1 MNAIIDIRTAAPIQL
16 RAVQSADIS
25 PMVEA
30 IGRPDF
36 PANLLAFIS
45 SLGSIES
52 LSLFEQHNYELSEIA
67 QVSHD
72 DQTGTETDNGLYEIR
87 SLLARMGRLDS
98 RIELCPSM
106 RGKLTG
112 DQRQRILVC
121 ARRGEYAY
129 CIRLILPP
137 DAGSVTD
144 ADLAEL
150 RRITDFL
157 ISLVAKHAELTLR
170 RPALTPAL
178 SSLDDIESCL
188 TTGTDLSRREA
199 EVCARI
205 LYGLSS
211 CGIAVDLGIG
221 KESVMTYRKRA
232 YSRLGIGSQR
242 ELLMWYLGLWSTAQV
257 TQIAV

>member
-1 MNAIIDIRTAAPIQL
+1 MNAIVDVFTVDPVQL
-16 RAVQSADIS
+16 RVVQKPDIS

-30 IGRPDF
+30 IGCPEF
-36 PANLLAFIS
+36 SANLLAFMS
-45 SLGSIES
+45 SLGSVER

-67 QVSHD
+67 PAGKD
-72 DQTGTETDNGLYEIR
+72 DQADTDGGLYEIR
-87 SLLARMGRLDS
+87 SLLSRMGRLDS
-98 RIELCPSM
+98 RIELCPTM
-106 RGKLTG
+106 RGKLAG

-129 CIRLILPP
+129 CIRLVLTP
-137 DAGSVTD
+137 DAAPVTD
-144 ADLAEL
+144 DDLAAL
-150 RRITDFL
+150 RRITNFL

-178 SSLDDIESCL
+178 RSLDDIESCL
-188 TTGTDLSRREA
+188 TTGTELSRREA

-242 ELLMWYLGLWSTAQV
+242 ELLMWYLSLWSTAPV
-257 TQIAV
+257 TQMAV